1 MRSMPHSMPHSLRAR
16 RWPRAPRSCA
26 TFITCATATLA
37 FLVGRGGVIGA
48 QESNALRA
56 GVSAHVLGIDS
67 SKAKLYAPLAS
78 LVVPGAGQVV
88 LGDNRFVGYA
98 AAEIVGWF
106 LYAKDRRDQS
116 RQESAFKDLAR
127 QVARAH
133 FSSAF
138 PDAPWAYY
146 EQLRD
151 WQESGVYSQSGTAL
165 EPETD
170 TLTYN
175 GYKWQLALRTTETR
189 EEALAQYRQV
199 AVRPEFQWSWQN
211 AREQWTLYK
220 NTTDDRND
228 ANRAAVRMLSLVAA
242 NHILSMIDAFAT
254 FRLSVQPGPNGAGDG
269 VRIGASFRW

>member
-1 MRSMPHSMPHSLRAR
+1 MRSMPHAS
-16 RWPRAPRSCA
+16 RSCA
-26 TFITCATATLA
+26 WFVTCATATLTL
-37 FLVGRGGVIGA
+37 LVAPGGAIGA
-48 QESNALRA
+48 QESTGVRA
-56 GVSAHVLGIDS
+56 GVSARVLGIDS
-67 SKAKLYAPLAS
+67 TKAKLYSPLAS
-78 LVVPGAGQVV
+78 LVVPGAGQLV

-98 AAEIVGWF
+98 AVEIVGWF
-106 LYAKDRRDQS
+106 LYAKDRQDQA

-133 FSSAF
+133 FSSVF

-151 WQESGVYSQSGTAL
+151 WQESGVYSQSGAAL

-189 EEALAQYRQV
+189 DEALAQYRQV

-254 FRLSVQPGPNGAGDG
+254 FRLSVQPAPSGAGDG
-269 VRIGASFRW
+269 FRIGASLRW